1 MYTRHVNVKAGYDVK
16 IGQGLL
22 ENIGTEIEKLNLNI
36 NKVAVITDSNVKD
49 LYLET
54 CLKSLNK
61 FGDASAIIFNAGEE
75 SKNIETF
82 GEILEALAMYEITR
96 NDLIIALG
104 GGVAG
109 DIAGFAAGC
118 YMRGIKFIQVPTTL
132 LAAVD
137 SSVGGKT
144 AIDLQAGKN
153 LAGLFYQPELVL
165 CDIDLLK
172 TLPEI
177 EMQCGMAE
185 ALKTGIL
192 RGDDLFRYFEDEFEA
207 EDDNNEQDFLA
218 KIINLCV
225 DYKAGIVERDEREQ
239 GERKLLNLGHT
250 IGHAIELLSDYK
262 IKHGLA
268 VAQGIKVMNQISF
281 NLAWSDE
288 ETFTRINNALSK
300 NKFDLQVEFDA
311 DSLIEAILSD
321 KKRKGDEITIIV
333 PVKIGACELFD
344 ININTFGA
352 MLEMALDFLSDDEY

>member
-1 MYTRHVNVKAGYDVK
+1 MYTRHVNVNAGYDVK

-22 ENIGTEIEKLNLNI
+22 ENIGAEIDKLNLNI
-36 NKVAVITDSNVKD
+36 KNFAVITDSNVKD

-54 CLKSLNK
+54 CLKSLRE
-61 FGDASAIIFNAGEE
+61 FGNACAIVFNAGEE

-109 DIAGFAAGC
+109 DMAGFAAGC

-192 RGDDLFRYFEDEFEA
+192 RGEDLFKYF
-207 EDDNNEQDFLA
+207 EDDNNAHDNLA

-225 DYKAGIVERDEREQ
+225 DYKAGVVERDEREQ

-268 VAQGIKVMNQISF
+268 VAQGIKVINQISF
-281 NLAWSDE
+281 NSAWSDE

-300 NKFDLQVEFDA
+300 NKFDLQVKFDA
-311 DSLIEAILSD
+311 YDLMEAILSD